1 MQRRTASVVLAT
13 IFTTVLSAAL
23 AACSGIPLSSI
34 PRLLKLQ
41 NELLSMDPAE
51 FMLAIQADAR
61 MTPPAGAAPVMHLVI
76 KPAREGAFD
85 VVDRQLPM
93 RLITPATGAAGLA
106 SAPPQR
112 RWLLYS
118 FAPEAQADLA
128 RVQTTFKRIQAERS
142 SSGGGSVAVGIAQ
155 EGVAVDDPAF
165 AHTRWE
171 SWLRTSRK
179 DGFFELWSGTVD
191 ALLKQAKAAQ
201 SR

>member
-1 MQRRTASVVLAT
+1 M
-13 IFTTVLSAAL
+13 
-23 AACSGIPLSSI
+23 
-34 PRLLKLQ
+34 KLQ

-93 RLITPATGAAGLA
+93 QSDSA
-106 SAPPQR
+106 SARALGLTSAAADR
-112 RWLLYS
+112 RWLIYS
-118 FAPEAQADLA
+118 FAPEAQAELA
-128 RVQTTFKRIQAERS
+128 RIQTTFKRIQAERGS
-142 SSGGGSVAVGIAQ
+142 TGGGSVAVGIAQ
-155 EGVAVDDPAF
+155 EGVAADDPKL

-179 DGFFELWSGTVD
+179 DGFYELWSGSIDT
-191 ALLKQAKAAQ
+191 LLKRARAAQ
-201 SR
+201 TR